1 MHEFYIIHLLSSLA
15 YIAFAVV
22 VLLRNRK
29 ARLHQIFGLVMMVVA
44 IKSIALFF
52 ADNPSV
58 KPELAKQ
65 ASFSY
70 FIVGTVLPPL
80 IFWFVLTFTKT
91 LHRFKNKFL
100 LGGVLAV
107 ALIFLGLAVNKN
119 FYTVSHSLEVGYY
132 AYWREMYLQLFQFI
146 YVFLTGLLSIF
157 IVTRFGLDSIDHRNR
172 NSAKVIA
179 VAFVIIFVALLQD
192 QAQYLIYKEKV
203 FSGIA
208 NLLILLGSTLTF
220 YLLIKRGIII
230 FSSSLLSE
238 NILENLT
245 TPVVL
250 VDQRASIIYYNQ
262 ALKDMT
268 AMSASQL
275 KGRSIY
281 KLLPSL
287 DISPDDLFEYSKYGI
302 HYIKTDLKNAFDN
315 LIKITVSGQTIFTD
329 TGEFQ
334 GVVFS
339 LETVVKKPVPQSLQ
353 EDHENRMMR
362 AYEASNKGFWD
373 WDIQNGDLYFS
384 DETYQLLGYSPEEL
398 PNLNFT
404 EWQKMLH
411 PDDAGKYFEKLNKNL
426 KNQSG
431 TFAVEYRV
439 KTKSGDWI
447 WLLDR
452 GRVVATD
459 QYDNP
464 SRMSGMFTDITR
476 IKSIE
481 MQLRESRQQLQD
493 TIQFKD
499 RLIDHLSTDIREPF
513 NAIIGLSEVLYMNPD
528 INREERQHLLRKIR
542 DESISSFHL
551 VEDILDYAKLE
562 KEGPVI
568 RKRDFSINELINEIH
583 AEFASQPKQQ
593 NLQWEFNITDDIIY
607 TDREILKRVLSIV
620 MDYASRY
627 KEDQNA
633 IKTAISSNGENI
645 IFTIKGFGITMK
657 KEWSQLL
664 KKQPNSGSEPEK
676 RESGLTLVLAK
687 RLLEALDGH
696 FSQAHQP
703 RDDSFSLK
711 VPAKKSL

>member
-58 KPELAKQ
+58 KLELAKQ
-65 ASFSY
+65 ASYTY
-70 FIVGTVLPPL
+70 FIGGILLPTL
-80 IFWFVLTFTKT
+80 MFWFVLTFTKT
-91 LHRFKNKFL
+91 LHRFKYKFL
-100 LGGVLAV
+100 LGGVLGV
-107 ALIFLGLAVNKN
+107 ALLFLWLAIDKN
-119 FYTVSHSLEVGYY
+119 YYAVSYTLEAGYY
-132 AYWREMYLQLFQFI
+132 AHWQEMSLQLSQFI
-146 YVFLTGLLSIF
+146 YVFLIGLLSIF
-157 IVTRFGLDSIDHRNR
+157 IVTRFGLDNIDHRTR

-179 VAFVIIFVALLQD
+179 VAFIIIFVALLQD

-245 TPVVL
+245 IPVVL
-250 VDQRASIIYYNQ
+250 VDQHTSIIYYNQ
-262 ALKDMT
+262 AFKDMT

-302 HYIKTDLKNAFDN
+302 HHIKTDLKDAFDN
-315 LIKITVSGQTIFTD
+315 LTKIMVSGQTIFTD

-339 LETVVKKPVPQSLQ
+339 LETINKKPVPQSLQ
-353 EDHENRMMR
+353 KDHEDRVMK
-362 AYEASNKGFWD
+362 AYEASDKGFWD
-373 WDIQNGDLYFS
+373 WDILNGDLYFS
-384 DETYQLLGYSPEEL
+384 DETYRLLGYSPEDL

-404 EWQKMLH
+404 TWQNILH
-411 PDDAGKYFEKLNKNL
+411 PDDAGRYFEKLNENL
-426 KNQSG
+426 KNQAG
-431 TFAVEYRV
+431 TFAIEYRV
-439 KTKSGDWI
+439 KTKSGKWI

-459 QYDNP
+459 QYNNP
-464 SRMSGMFTDITR
+464 ARMSGMFTDITQ

-499 RLIDHLSTDIREPF
+499 RLIDYLSTDIREPF

-528 INREERQHLLRKIR
+528 ISREERLHLVRKIR
-542 DESISSFHL
+542 DESNSSFHL

-583 AEFASQPKQQ
+583 DEFASHLKQQ
-593 NLQWEFNITDDIIY
+593 NIQWEFNITDDIIY
-607 TDREILKRVLSIV
+607 TDREVLKRVMSIV
-620 MDYASRY
+620 MDYAIRH

-633 IKTAISSNGENI
+633 MTTAISSNGQNI
-645 IFTIKGFGITMK
+645 VFTIKGTGLTMK
-657 KEWSQLL
+657 KEWLELL
-664 KKQPNSGSEPEK
+664 KKQPSSGSEPEK

-703 RDDSFSLK
+703 REDSISLQ
-711 VPAKKSL
+711 VPVKKSS